1 MRRQNYESF
10 VLILRVCVSVMAR
23 PRYVVTKKNLRKIK
37 KKNNN
42 YNVIARNLKKQFIVN
57 YKRNINFWMYV
68 MKFIDN

>member
-68 MKFIDN
+68 MKFLDN